1 MHHGE
6 FAVAIYD
13 LRKPLH
19 RAVSGSSMPAS
30 DRTSFD
36 RTSQIRGQ
44 HAAVTSCSNV
54 YGVTSA
60 TPAAPDVRKHNS
72 AIDSLP
78 TSTDDLLNE
87 LKRSPTAQTFCD
99 HHQDESIDL
108 ATYLNRSLDRKH
120 LKRID
125 VIHAAGNNETY
136 GYQIFSGSRHPNRD
150 RLICLALALSYTLK
164 ETQRLLTFAGT
175 SELYCRINRD
185 AVIIFCI
192 MHHLTPQATNEYLY
206 RLGEATLD
214 SMGD

>member
-1 MHHGE
+1 M
-6 FAVAIYD
+6 
-13 LRKPLH
+13 
-19 RAVSGSSMPAS
+19 SAS

-36 RTSQIRGQ
+36 RTSSGHGQ
-44 HAAVTSCSNV
+44 HVAAASCSNAHCT
-54 YGVTSA
+54 TSA
-60 TPAAPDVRKHNS
+60 VSAASDVCKRNS
-72 AIDSLP
+72 TIDSLP
-78 TSTDDLLNE
+78 TSTDDLLDE

-108 ATYLNRSLDRKH
+108 ATYLNRLLECKH

-125 VIHAAGNNETY
+125 VIHAAGINETY

-150 RLICLALALSYTLK
+150 RLICLALALSCTLK

-192 MHHLTPQATNEYLY
+192 MHHLTPQETNEYLY